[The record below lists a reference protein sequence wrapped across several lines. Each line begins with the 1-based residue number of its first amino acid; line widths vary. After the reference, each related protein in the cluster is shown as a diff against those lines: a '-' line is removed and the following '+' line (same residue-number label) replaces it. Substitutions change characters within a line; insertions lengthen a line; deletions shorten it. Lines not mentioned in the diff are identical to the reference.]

1 MSEASKGGW
10 LRRLRRLVPRRI
22 RRDETGTSTVEFA
35 IVATPFLGAL
45 FMMVET
51 GYVFFA
57 GQVLDSA
64 TTDSA
69 RLILTGQSAGFDANA
84 FRTDLCSRTMA
95 LLDCNSITIVV
106 QTYASWAAVDVT
118 PPIDSSGNL
127 TQTTNVF
134 NPGAGGSIVVV
145 RTLYQY
151 PVLIRSFGFDL
162 ANLANGKRL
171 LISTVAFRNEPF
183 TTVGAN

>member
-1 MSEASKGGW
+1 MSNASRGGW
-10 LRRLRRLVPRRI
+10 LRRLRRLIPQRI
-22 RRDETGTSTVEFA
+22 RRDESGATTIEFA

-64 TTDSA
+64 TTDTA
-69 RLILTGQSAGFDANA
+69 RLILTGQTAGFSATS
-84 FRTDLCSRTMA
+84 FRNDLCTRTMG
-95 LLDCNSITIVV
+95 LIDCNSIVIVV
-106 QTYASWAAVDVT
+106 QTYASWSAVDVT
-118 PPIDSSGNL
+118 PPVDTSGNL
-127 TQTTNVF
+127 TQTTDVF

-145 RTLYQY
+145 RAMYQY

-162 ANLANGKRL
+162 ANLANGNRL
-171 LISTVAFRNEPF
+171 LISTVAFKSEPF
-183 TTVGAN
+183 KTVGAN